1 MSMDILDR
9 QDDAEMPENLSGQL
23 MLRESPYGFALHRL
37 VCDENNMP
45 VDYVFLYVNPAYEQ
59 ITDIRLKDCVG
70 RKGSE
75 VLPAMDSEHFNWLR
89 FYAET
94 ALNGTRQQT
103 DQNIEWLHG
112 YFRVVAFAPRH
123 GYFATFISD
132 ITEDMQRQ
140 KKIEYLSYHD
150 QLTGLYNRHY
160 FEHSLQRLNTSRNLP
175 LSLIMAD
182 VNGLKISNDSFGHA
196 FGDLLLQ
203 EAASLVS
210 RHCRADDIIARTG
223 GDEFVFILPRTSA
236 VDAEKVIKR
245 IVDAAGKV
253 QVGSIQLSLSL
264 GQATRLTMN
273 ESIQD
278 TLKRAEDQMY
288 RQKLTDSPQLRRM
301 IIQSIIDRLNANP
314 AEETHSCRV
323 SAMCEAMGRE
333 LNLSAAEIEDL
344 RKLGLLHDLGKIA
357 LPEELI
363 NKPAS
368 LSDNEWNEIRRHSEI
383 SYRILSSLQEYADIS
398 ESALAHHERWDGSGY
413 PQGLRG
419 EQIPLAGRIIS
430 LADAF
435 EAMTSGRPWRPA
447 MSVEAASNEIRS
459 MAGKQFDPCLVEV
472 FLYRVAPFY

>member
-1 MSMDILDR
+1 MSMDTLDR
-9 QDDAEMPENLSGQL
+9 QDNAAMPESLSGQL

-37 VCDENNMP
+37 ICDEQNMP
-45 VDYVFLYVNPAYEQ
+45 ADYILLYVNPAYEQ
-59 ITDIRLKDCVG
+59 ITGVHQNDVQGQR
-70 RKGSE
+70 GST
-75 VLPAMDSEHFNWLR
+75 VLSAMDRERFNWLR

-103 DQNIEWLHG
+103 DQYIEWLRG

-140 KKIEYLSYHD
+140 KQIEYLSYHD

-182 VNGLKISNDSFGHA
+182 VNGLKISNDTFGHA
-196 FGDLLLQ
+196 FGDMLLR
-203 EAASLVS
+203 EAAALVS

-223 GDEFVFILPRTSA
+223 GDEFVFILPRTTA
-236 VDAEKVIKR
+236 DDAAKVIKR
-245 IVDAAGKV
+245 IIEAAAKV

-264 GQATRLTMN
+264 GQATRVAMD
-273 ESIQD
+273 EGIQE
-278 TLKRAEDQMY
+278 TLKNAEDQMY

-301 IIQSIIDRLNANP
+301 IIQSIINRLNANP
-314 AEETHSCRV
+314 AEATHSSRV

-333 LNLSAAEIEDL
+333 LSMSATEIEDL

-398 ESALAHHERWDGSGY
+398 ESALAHHERWDGKGY
-413 PQGLRG
+413 PRGLRG
-419 EQIPLAGRIIS
+419 DEIPLPGRIIA

-435 EAMTSGRPWRPA
+435 EAMTSVRPWRPA
-447 MSVEAASNEIRS
+447 MSIESATSEIRG
-459 MAGKQFDPCLVEV
+459 MAGKQFDPSLIEL
-472 FLYRVAPFY
+472 FLNRVAPFY